1 MFFLSPNP
9 SPYLVYGMKDA
20 TQMMEIPQ
28 TLAMKRSVPIV
39 RSYDEYDGIE
49 FTYSFWIYVNDL
61 EYSDNSHYYK
71 HVFHKGSLKENSDG
85 IYEPNNAPGVYLY
98 TGTKQKPAE
107 ENIDDHRNTLGL
119 LVRMNVHHNSE
130 SSTNPYTYYDDIYV
144 DNIPIKKWVGVIVR
158 LTSQNVVDVYING
171 TLSKR
176 HRMSNLVK
184 QNYDNVY
191 VNMNGGF
198 FGNLS
203 NLKYYNYAIGTLEID
218 SITSNGPN
226 LKMSKGNS
234 LETSKPYYLSSN
246 WFYGD

>member
-1 MFFLSPNP
+1 MDSL
-9 SPYLVYGMKDA
+9 
-20 TQMMEIPQ
+20 T
-28 TLAMKRSVPIV
+28 
-39 RSYDEYDGIE
+39 
-49 FTYSFWIYVNDL
+49 
-61 EYSDNSHYYK
+61 
-71 HVFHKGSLKENSDG
+71 SLKENSDG

-203 NLKYYNYAIGTLEID
+203 NLKYIPNKLIIGSKSENNLPLLKNRYVEGKTLIYVCV
-218 SITSNGPN
+218 NKAC
-226 LKMSKGNS
+226 KMPTES
-234 LETSKPYYLSSN
+234 LEEAVSLIKY
-246 WFYGD
+246 